1 MTKIPAPAML
11 FAAILLFTPAAQAT
25 DYYVSVSGNNS
36 NPGTSPKNAWK
47 SIEKVNSVQFKAGD
61 NIFFEGGKTFEG
73 SLRFDADDSGKPQN
87 PVTVGSFGNGRA
99 TISSAC
105 QHGLYAENCGGFV
118 VKDLILVGAGR
129 DVKDDFSGVYFST
142 DLGKGVKPEYIRI
155 DNVQVSG
162 YRQRGIHISG
172 SRRSDSGFKDV
183 RITNA
188 DVHDNGNQGIAA
200 SGSKPPGDW
209 VHKGIYVGNCKVYDN
224 AGIAGGRGHS
234 GNGIILSS
242 VDGAV
247 IEYCTAYNNGEFS
260 DDPNSGGPIGI
271 WAWDSKNVVIQYCEA
286 YDNKTGN
293 RADGGGFDLDGGCVN
308 CVVQYNYSHGND
320 GAGYG
325 IYQYGGA
332 REFKNNVVRYNI
344 SEADGIKNRYGGI
357 NFWSTNSSG
366 GIQNTRVYNNT
377 IYISNETKGA
387 AIADLPASDSQKT
400 CYVYGTEIYNN
411 IFLAA
416 PGKRIVDI
424 PNPQSGWSF
433 RSNCYWTYGGD
444 IEIRWGD
451 STYNSLNEWR
461 VASGQERFGGVD
473 VGFKTDPKLIDP
485 GAARTIGNPR
495 LLSTLNAY
503 KLTPSSPLINAGID
517 IKSAFGI
524 DAGKQDYYGTKI
536 PCSGKYDVGAHEFD
550 KAETSQVRLCW
561 WKFDQGTGKVAA
573 NSGSLGNSADGTLN
587 NMDDGAWVDGISG
600 KALEF
605 DGEDDDVSIGPLN
618 LNSNTVTISAW
629 IKRNGWQDV
638 YAGIVYSRDG
648 DTIAGIGSGS
658 TGEPDWQGN
667 HELFYTWNDTEDTWA
682 WHSGLIIP
690 DSQWVFVALVLEPT
704 RATLYLGKDGKLT
717 RATNTV
723 NHATEEFNGVTR
735 IGHDKKP
742 DFPPRF
748 FKGFVDD
755 VRIYDRALS
764 PTEIAKLA
772 KPSE

>member
-1 MTKIPAPAML
+1 MIKISASAML
-11 FAAILLFTPAAQAT
+11 FAALLLFAPAAQAT
-25 DYYVSVSGNNS
+25 DYYISVSGNNS
-36 NPGTSPKNAWK
+36 NPGTAPKKAWK
-47 SIEKVNSVQFKAGD
+47 SIEKVNSVRFKAGD

-73 SLRFDADDSGKPQN
+73 SLRFDADDSGTAQN
-87 PVTVGSFGNGRA
+87 PVTVTSYGNGRA
-99 TISSAC
+99 TISSGSK
-105 QHGLYAENCGGFV
+105 HGLYTKNCSGFIV
-118 VKDLILVGAGR
+118 RDLNFLGSGR
-129 DVKDDFSGVYFST
+129 TDPEGKSGISFFT
-142 DLGKGVKPEYIRI
+142 DLTGERLEYIRVDKVEI
-155 DNVQVSG
+155 SG

-188 DVHDNGNQGIAA
+188 DVHDNGNQGIAS

-209 VHKGIYVGNCKVYDN
+209 VHKEIYVGDCKVYDN
-224 AGIAGGRGHS
+224 AGISGGRGHS

-247 IEYCTAYNNGEFS
+247 IEYCEAYNNGWLS
-260 DDPNSGGPIGI
+260 DDPCGGGPIGI

-308 CVVQYNYSHGND
+308 CVMQYNYSHGNH

-325 IYQYGGA
+325 IYQYNSA

-344 SEADGIKNRYGGI
+344 SEADGVKNRYGGI

-377 IYISNETKGA
+377 IYISDETKGA
-387 AIADLPASDSQKT
+387 GIADLPDVEETS
-400 CYVYGTEIYNN
+400 YVYGTEIYNN
-411 IFLAA
+411 IFLAV
-416 PGKRIVDI
+416 PGKKIVDI
-424 PNPQSGWSF
+424 PNPKSGWSF
-433 RSNCYWTYGGD
+433 RGNCYWTYGGD
-444 IEIRWGD
+444 IEIKWGD
-451 STYNSLNEWR
+451 AVYTGLNQWR
-461 VASGQERFGGVD
+461 AATGQERFGGVD

-485 GAARTIGNPR
+485 GAGGAIGNPR

-503 KLTPSSPLINAGID
+503 KLTALSPLINAGID
-517 IKSAFGI
+517 IESAFGI
-524 DAGKQDYYGTKI
+524 DAGNQDYYGTKI
-536 PCSGKYDVGAHEFD
+536 PSGGKFDIGTHEYSNEIVCNGPVG
-550 KAETSQVRLCW
+550 W
-561 WKFDQGTGKVAA
+561 WKFDRPQERIAS

-587 NMDDGAWVDGISG
+587 NMDDAAWVDGISG
-600 KALEF
+600 KALKF
-605 DGEDDDVSIGPLN
+605 DGEDDDVSVGPLN

-629 IKRNGWQDV
+629 IRRDGRQDV

-690 DSQWVFVALVLEPT
+690 DKQWVFVALVLEPT
-704 RATLYLGKDGKLT
+704 GATLYLGKDGKLT
-717 RATNTV
+717 SATNTV
-723 NHATEEFNGVTR
+723 NHAIEEFNGVTR

-748 FKGFVDD
+748 FKGFIDD
-755 VRIYDRALS
+755 VRIYDRVLS
-764 PTEIAKLA
+764 STEIAKLA
-772 KPSE
+772 EPSE

>member
-1 MTKIPAPAML
+1 MIKISASAML
-11 FAAILLFTPAAQAT
+11 FAALLLFAPAAQAT
-25 DYYVSVSGNNS
+25 DYYISVSGNNS
-36 NPGTSPKNAWK
+36 NPGTSPVEAWK
-47 SIEKVNSVQFKAGD
+47 SIEKVNSVRFKAGD

-73 SLRFDADDSGKPQN
+73 SLRFDADDSGTAQN
-87 PVTVGSFGNGRA
+87 PVTVGSYGNGRA
-99 TISSAC
+99 TISSGSK
-105 QHGLYAENCGGFV
+105 HGLYAENCGGFV
-118 VKDLILVGAGR
+118 VKDLMFVGGGR
-129 DVKDDFSGVYFST
+129 DVKEDFSGVYFFT
-142 DLGKGVKPEYIRI
+142 DLGKGIKPEYIRI
-155 DNVQVSG
+155 DNVEVSG

-172 SRRSDSGFKDV
+172 SRRSNSGFKDV

-188 DVHDNGNQGIAA
+188 DVHDNGNQGIAS

-209 VHKGIYVGNCKVYDN
+209 VHKEIYVGDCKVYDN
-224 AGIAGGRGHS
+224 AGISGGRGHS

-247 IEYCTAYNNGEFS
+247 IEYCEAYNNGWLS
-260 DDPNSGGPIGI
+260 DDPCGGGPIGI

-308 CVVQYNYSHGND
+308 CVMQYNYSHGNH

-325 IYQYGGA
+325 IYQYNSA

-344 SEADGIKNRYGGI
+344 SEADGVKNRYGGI

-377 IYISNETKGA
+377 IYISDETKGA
-387 AIADLPASDSQKT
+387 GIADLPDVEETS
-400 CYVYGTEIYNN
+400 YVYGTEIYNN
-411 IFLAA
+411 IFLAV
-416 PGKRIVDI
+416 PGKKIVDI
-424 PNPQSGWSF
+424 PNPKSGWSF
-433 RSNCYWTYGGD
+433 RGNCYWTYGGD
-444 IEIRWGD
+444 IEIKWGD
-451 STYNSLNEWR
+451 AVYTGLNQWR
-461 VASGQERFGGVD
+461 AATGQERFGGVD

-485 GAARTIGNPR
+485 GAGGAIDNPR

-503 KLTPSSPLINAGID
+503 KLTALSPLINAGID
-517 IKSAFGI
+517 IESAFGI
-524 DAGKQDYYGTKI
+524 DAGNQDYYGTKI
-536 PCSGKYDVGAHEFD
+536 PSGGKFDIGTHEYLKDMVRNGPVG
-550 KAETSQVRLCW
+550 W
-561 WKFDQGTGKVAA
+561 WKLDQHQGRIAT

-587 NMDDGAWVDGISG
+587 NMDNGAWVDGISG
-600 KALEF
+600 KALKF
-605 DGEDDDVSIGPLN
+605 DGNDDDVSVGPLN

-629 IKRNGWQDV
+629 IRRDGRQDV

-690 DSQWVFVALVLEPT
+690 DKQWVFVALVLEPT
-704 RATLYLGKDGKLT
+704 GATLYLGKDGKLT
-717 RATNTV
+717 SATNSV
-723 NHATEEFNGVTR
+723 NHAIEEFNGATR

-748 FKGFVDD
+748 FKGLIDD

-764 PTEIAKLA
+764 SAEIAKLA
-772 KPSE
+772 ELSE